1 MTVYDKVKKE
11 TLELDVQGM
20 IQKMKDG
27 RQVDLEFTEKQ
38 SDEDGYMKWDI
49 EHWSTVD
56 SKRFI
61 RTYTYKGRELG
72 EYTGHN
78 MDDLLASF
86 HPEAAAKV
94 TIS

>member
-1 MTVYDKVKKE
+1 MKVEDVVKKE

-20 IQKMKDG
+20 IQIMIDG
-27 RQVDLEFTEKQ
+27 RQVDLYWDEPHT
-38 SDEDGYMKWDI
+38 DEDGYISWDI